1 MKKIYS
7 FIALMLMCFAGN
19 ANAQDAPM
27 SWNYAEESVSED
39 DFIGGEE
46 HFYVLQ
52 EGDNTNENGEAG
64 PHSASGFLS
73 CMGGCSADVTTNNV
87 FKFILT
93 GEEKEGHPIFVLKSV
108 AKNAYLASDGS
119 YVKYT
124 AEAFQFSV
132 RKGVNTAE
140 DAITEETPWIEYSCA
155 VSGTRSVNAVTLGAW
170 VMCSKDSRTYIGFW
184 GSEPQFAGY
193 IDTNNWLIKV
203 ATPQEMPIE
212 EQFTA
217 VFNKYFIDFGTK
229 EDVAAA
235 YPVGTNPGY
244 VTQELQNNLMETF
257 EIAYAMLVDGG
268 ATPEQYKEM
277 IARIEK
283 LFGEDM
289 QNGLIKVAPGYFI
302 LKNID
307 NQQRG
312 FLTVTAD
319 GKKGRGNKALATN
332 NVVEGTD
339 YASWTLEST
348 TEWNLSNAK
357 YIWKVEDGGNGKFLF
372 KNFGTGKYLASNE
385 DFTMN
390 AEPAGAYEVKNYKG
404 MEFYLTLQNGK
415 ILHVANH
422 SDNKLMTYNA
432 DDPASRWYFYTVNQ
446 EIIDSLTGK
455 VAQNALND
463 ELKAAV
469 ANAKSDY
476 YSLQY
481 ANYVEGDMY
490 VAGDSGL
497 VTSMYKYN
505 SMATQ
510 EGGADK
516 LFDGDM
522 KSYFHT
528 AWNASDVEAQ
538 GTEVGTHWIKVDLGK
553 AVSNLKVKFTKR
565 QGAANGHVSQYALY
579 ALPEGDNAESTELGE
594 LVAKSVDSIAFQYG
608 NNNTHIADYE
618 LSQPTRF
625 LRFEVLQ
632 TRGKDSTTWNAMT
645 AETGPFWHM
654 SELRFYDPADIKA
667 NPAYAAIPADVKEA
681 LKAAI
686 DKAEAELKDK
696 KAQKSTIEELEA
708 ALKKYWDC
716 YPDASELK
724 STLESAA
731 QMASNAAEGTEIGFY
746 EVGATDAL
754 LEVVNS
760 LQKVID
766 EKEAANAAFTLDELK
781 SYQEQ
786 LDKAVADFNA
796 KLQLPEAGKVY
807 MMVGKSLAPANAEGN
822 YPPQVDGLIASVN
835 ADVMNG
841 SPVFRYNLT
850 SDDAIDGRFNALWL
864 VEKTETGLAFK
875 NLANGLYMNNVYEGL
890 TEEEIEK
897 LELPNNQIGWSKT
910 PKSFTLEQFTKEGQG
925 ENGYFVMTLKKGQYL
940 NFQQDGRVMVH
951 YGERNDNNAPFVFV
965 EADDAMTFE
974 GNYNINVEP
983 GKVQILS
990 FPVAFEGV
998 QNTEFEPNAY
1008 QVLGKKDNKIMLSL
1022 IEGAIPAGTP
1032 FIIQTKA
1039 ANAEENFD
1047 GEKMIQATLAGTSVE
1062 ENLNLEYNYEPVVVN
1077 GLVSTPNS
1085 EKLAAG
1091 YGVIVGNKVIPC
1103 EEGRAAVAGSGVFNK
1118 DIPATDVDAEFFI
1131 ETEGE
1136 ITAGGNATAVEEL
1149 EIVKNVPADVYTL
1162 TGVKV
1167 RHNVKMSNATQG
1179 LPKGVY
1185 IVGGKKVIVK

>member
-27 SWNYAEESVSED
+27 SWNYAEESVSEA
-39 DFIGGEE
+39 DFLGGED
-46 HFYVLQ
+46 HYYVLQ
-52 EGDNTNENGEAG
+52 EGDNTNEAGESG
-64 PHSASGFLS
+64 GHSASGFLS
-73 CMGGCSADVTTNNV
+73 CLGGCTADVTTNNV

-93 GEEKEGHPIFVLKSV
+93 GEEKEGHPIYVLKSV
-108 AKNAYLASDGS
+108 AKDAYLAQSGS

-124 AEAFQFSV
+124 AEAFKFTVQKAVSF
-132 RKGVNTAE
+132 AE
-140 DAITEETPWIEYSCA
+140 ADMLDSTPWSEYSCA
-155 VSGTRSVNAVTLGAW
+155 VSSTRSVNAVDLGAW
-170 VMCSKDSRTYIGFW
+170 VMCSPDSRTYIAFYGDPGFH
-184 GSEPQFAGY
+184 PY

-203 ATPQEMPIE
+203 ATPEEMPIAD
-212 EQFTA
+212 QFTA
-217 VFNKYFIDFGTK
+217 IFNQYFEDFGTK

-235 YPVGTNPGY
+235 YPVGNNPGY
-244 VTQELQNNLMETF
+244 VTQELQNNLTETF
-257 EIAYAMLVDGG
+257 DAAYNMLLDG
-268 ATPEQYKEM
+268 ATEEAYKAM
-277 IARIEK
+277 IDRINK
-283 LFGEDM
+283 LFTEDM
-289 QNGLIKVAPGYFI
+289 QKGLIQVAPGYFI

-319 GKKGRGNKALATN
+319 GKKGRGNKALAFN
-332 NVVEGTD
+332 NVVEGTT
-339 YASWTLEST
+339 YADWTLEST
-348 TEWNLSNAK
+348 TEWNLNNAK
-357 YIWKVEDGGNGKFLF
+357 YIWKVEKDAKDGKFLF
-372 KNFGTGKYLASNE
+372 KNFGTGKYLASTE
-385 DFTMN
+385 EFTMN
-390 AEPAGAYEVKNYKG
+390 DKPAGAYGVENYQG

-415 ILHVANH
+415 IMHVANH

-446 EIIDSLTGK
+446 EIIDSLTSK
-455 VAQNALND
+455 VAQSALND

-469 ANAKSDY
+469 ANAKSDF

-538 GTEVGTHWIKVDLGK
+538 GTEIGGTHWIKVDLGK
-553 AVSNLKVKFTKR
+553 EVSNLKVKFTKR

-579 ALPEGDNAESTELGE
+579 ALPDGDVAESGELGE
-594 LVAKSVDSIAFQYG
+594 LVAESADSIAFQFG
-608 NNNTHIADYE
+608 NENTHIADYQ
-618 LSQPTRF
+618 LSKPTRF
-625 LRFEVLQ
+625 LRFEVKQ
-632 TRGKDSTTWNAMT
+632 TRGRDSTTWNAMT

-654 SELRFYDPADIKA
+654 SELRFYDPQDIKE
-667 NPAYAAIPADVKEA
+667 NPAYAAIPADVKAA
-681 LKAAI
+681 LKAVI
-686 DKAEAELKDK
+686 EKAEAELKEK
-696 KAQKSTIEELEA
+696 KAQQTTIDELEA

-716 YPDASELK
+716 YPDPTELK
-724 STLESAA
+724 NTLEAA
-731 QMASNAAEGTEIGFY
+731 ADMASNAAEGDGVGFY
-746 EVGATDAL
+746 ETGAKDAL
-754 LEVVNS
+754 LEVVNA
-760 LQKVID
+760 LQAEVD
-766 EKEAANAAFTLDELK
+766 AKEEANAPFSLEELK
-781 SYQEQ
+781 ANM
-786 LDKAVADFNA
+786 DKLEKAMADFNA

-807 MMVGKSLAPANAEGN
+807 MMVGKSLAPADAEGN
-822 YPPQVDGLIASVN
+822 FPPQVDGLIASVN

-841 SPVFRYNLT
+841 SPVFRYST
-850 SDDAIDGRFNALWL
+850 TDDAIDGRFNALWL

-875 NLANGLYMNNVYEGL
+875 NLANGLYMNNVYDGL
-890 TEEEIEK
+890 TEEEIEDLK
-897 LELPNNQIGWSKT
+897 LPNNQIGWSKT

-925 ENGYFVMTLKKGQYL
+925 ENGYFVMTLMKGQYL

-951 YGERNDNNAPFVFV
+951 YGERNDNNAPFIFE
-965 EADDAMTFE
+965 EADQAMTFE
-974 GNYNINVEP
+974 GNYNIDVEA
-983 GKVQILS
+983 GKTQILS
-990 FPVAFEGV
+990 FPVALESV
-998 QNTEFEPNAY
+998 TNNDWEPYAY
-1008 QVLGKKDNKIMLSL
+1008 QVLGKKDNKILLSL
-1022 IEGAIPAGTP
+1022 IEGPIAAGTP

-1039 ANAEENFD
+1039 ANAEE
-1047 GEKMIQATLAGTSVE
+1047 GTEAETRIQANLVGTSIE
-1062 ENLNLEYNYEPVVVN
+1062 DNLDLEYNYSPVIVN

-1085 EKLAAG
+1085 EALAAG

-1103 EEGRAAVAGSGVFNK
+1103 EEGRRAVAGSGVFNK
-1118 DIPATDVDAEFFI
+1118 NIPATEENSEFFI

-1136 ITAGGNATAVEEL
+1136 ITAGGDATAVENVV
-1149 EIVKNVPADVYTL
+1149 IVKNVPADVYTIS
-1162 TGVKV
+1162 GVKV
-1167 RHNVKMSNATQG
+1167 RNNVKLSNATQG